1 MSGPVDLATSGEPVL
16 LAFRDVAKTFPDGT
30 RALDGVSFVVPRG
43 QFCVLLGPSG
53 SGKSTLLR
61 CVNGLVAPDAGTI
74 EVVGRRS
81 SPRTLPE
88 IRRRVAMVHQ
98 HFNLVE
104 RAPVGINVLTGAIA
118 QVPAWRALL
127 HWFPEPL
134 RNKAVALVLRV
145 GLEPRHLHRRVGELS
160 GGQQQR
166 VGIARAFLCD
176 PDLLLADEPVAS
188 LDPST
193 AQDIL
198 SLLREAARER
208 SATVLCS
215 LHQPELAVRFA
226 DRILG
231 LRAGRI
237 VFDGPPERLD
247 DAALAR
253 IYGHGFPNEHLELA
267 A

>member
-1 MSGPVDLATSGEPVL
+1 MTLEVDHSPRVETPL
-16 LAFRDVAKTFPDGT
+16 LQFVEVAKTFADGT
-30 RALDGVSFVVPRG
+30 RALAGVTFAVPRA

-61 CVNGLVAPDAGTI
+61 CVNGLVEPDRGTVRFDGLRL
-74 EVVGRRS
+74 ERRS
-81 SPRTLPE
+81 LPS

-104 RAPVGINVLTGAIA
+104 RLPVGTNILTGALA
-118 QVPAWRALL
+118 RVPAWRAYL
-127 HWFPEPL
+127 HWFPREL
-134 RNKAVALVLRV
+134 RDKACALALRV
-145 GLEPRHLHRRVGELS
+145 GLEPHHLRRRVSELS

-188 LDPST
+188 LDPAT
-193 AQDIL
+193 ARDIL
-198 SLLREAARER
+198 ELLREAARER
-208 SATVLCS
+208 ATTVLCS
-215 LHQPELAVRFA
+215 LHQPELAHRFA
-226 DRILG
+226 DRVLG
-231 LRAGRI
+231 LRSGRI

-247 DAALAR
+247 EAALAR
-253 IYGHGFPNEHLELA
+253 IYGDGLAAARLELA